1 MYLVVHVHFR
11 SEFNVSFNCL
21 KSKYSDKQIVGIYT
35 HLGTF
40 KNPNDVNLP
49 STNLFDNFVSLSIK
63 LYFEMLSNFLQ

>member
-11 SEFNVSFNCL
+11 SEFNVNFNCL

-40 KNPNDVNLP
+40 KNPNDIILP
-49 STNLFDNFVSLSIK
+49 STTAWKFMILLSVI
-63 LYFEMLSNFLQ
+63 LQTCLPIL